1 MTGVQT
7 CALPILVAE
16 TLLLFETHAVKAG
29 IGVDRRLTPDLPWVE
44 ADANQ
49 LQQVLL
55 NLLNNARE
63 ALGGRGEIRV
73 STALTADGRV
83 RFSVTDDGPGIPPE
97 IQPRIFVPFFTTKE
111 EGTGLGLSVSYRI
124 VRDHGGRLEVTSE
137 PGAGAAFTVD
147 LPAAPAAR

>member
-1 MTGVQT
+1 M
-7 CALPILVAE
+7 
-16 TLLLFETHAVKAG
+16 
-29 IGVDRRLTPDLPWVE
+29 
-44 ADANQ
+44 
-49 LQQVLL
+49 LL

-63 ALGGRGEIRV
+63 ALGTKGAIRV
-73 STALTADGRV
+73 STALMADGRV
-83 RFSVTDDGPGIPPE
+83 RLSVADDGPGIPPE

-147 LPAAPAAR
+147 LPAAPAER